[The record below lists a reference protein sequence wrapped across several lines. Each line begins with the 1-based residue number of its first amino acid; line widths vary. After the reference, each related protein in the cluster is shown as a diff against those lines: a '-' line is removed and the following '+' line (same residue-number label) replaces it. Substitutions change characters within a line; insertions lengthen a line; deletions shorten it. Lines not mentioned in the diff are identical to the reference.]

1 VMTPALLIAF
11 SYLLGSI
18 PFGVVFA
25 RAKGIDLR
33 SVGSGNIGATNVLR
47 AAGKGTALMTLLGD
61 ILKGAAAVA
70 LAKTFQVGPFYEA
83 LCGLAAIVG
92 HDFSLFLGFKGGK
105 GVATSIG
112 VVLIYVPIAGILTV
126 VLWLATVKATRYSSL
141 GAIVSFALLPAVMFL
156 LGQGSQKVIFAS
168 LIAALLLLK
177 HAGNIRRLAS
187 GTERRVGEKT

>member
-1 VMTPALLIAF
+1 MTPALLIAF